1 MTKSDIARHP
11 KKTSS
16 AILFIRYWALLS
28 LLLVIL
34 LAPYSEI
41 QEQNLIQHKLYRT
54 VVMLLQDTF
63 FKAILISIVLAAL
76 LTIWEIF
83 SRRSK
88 SQKKGILKRLQD
100 KTRRSYL
107 FKAFSLFSLIILLA
121 INATVVLTQLRQE
134 PNVLF
139 IVVDTLRSDYTP
151 FGHSKNSNMPQIKK
165 KLMPDSYVFKNAFS
179 NSPWTLPSVA
189 SLLTSQYPSRINIK
203 NLVSRLDKKNL
214 TIAEVLKDR
223 GYSTVGVI
231 SHILLQTKY
240 GVHQGFD
247 IYNEN
252 NISSE
257 FSNHYSI
264 SSPGITDDAI
274 RFIRKHKRK
283 KFFMLLHYFDP
294 HYTYIN
300 HDSTYEYVGEFT
312 SRNIAY
318 LRNLIRESHYTPK
331 DLAYLKDSYTSEILF
346 TDSYLGQVIDEL
358 KSTKLYD
365 NTLIVL
371 TSDHGEEFVEK
382 GWWGHSTTVYN
393 EQIKVP
399 MLLKLP
405 DSKSDLPLASQNS
418 YVSNIDIVPTV
429 LRILG
434 ISPIFDF
441 QGRDI
446 FSEEEGSKVV
456 YSEVVQREYGEFK
469 NGVCVIQDGWKLVYN
484 LVTKTYELYDLVED
498 RGEIRNV
505 LGSNDDVERSLKM
518 KLAKWLKINRRA
530 PKKTKE
536 REALTEDEKQ
546 KLKSL
551 GYIRD

>member
-1 MTKSDIARHP
+1 MTKSDTIRHP
-11 KKTSS
+11 NKHVSV
-16 AILFIRYWALLS
+16 ILFIRYWALLS
-28 LLLVIL
+28 LVLIVV

-41 QEQNLIQHKLYRT
+41 QEQNLMQHKLYRT
-54 VVMLLQDTF
+54 VAMLLQDTF
-63 FKAILISIVLAAL
+63 FKTVLFSSVFAIL
-76 LTIWEIF
+76 LTVWSWF

-88 SQKKGILKRLQD
+88 SQRRGLLKRLQD
-100 KTRRSYL
+100 KTSRSIL
-107 FKAFSLFSLIILLA
+107 FKAISLFSLIILLA
-121 INATVVLTQLRQE
+121 INTTVVLTKLRQE

-151 FGHSKNSNMPQIKK
+151 FGHLNNSNMPQLEK

-179 NSPWTLPSVA
+179 NSPWTLPSVS
-189 SLLTSQYPSRINIK
+189 SLLTSQYPSRLNIK
-203 NLVSRLDKKNL
+203 TLVSRLDNKNL
-214 TIAEVLKDR
+214 TITELLKDR
-223 GYSTVGVI
+223 GYFTFGVV
-231 SHILLQTKY
+231 SHILLQTRY

-252 NISSE
+252 NISTK
-257 FSNHYSI
+257 FSNHYHI
-264 SSPGITDDAI
+264 SSPGITADAI
-274 RFIRKHKRK
+274 QFIRKHKRR

-300 HDSTYEYVGEFT
+300 HDPTNEYVGEFT
-312 SRNIAY
+312 SRDMVY
-318 LRNLIRESHYTPK
+318 LRNLIREGQYTPK
-331 DLAYLKDSYTSEILF
+331 DLAYLKDSYTSEILL
-346 TDSYLGQVIDEL
+346 TDSYIGQVIDEL

-365 NTLIVL
+365 NTLIVF
-371 TSDHGEEFVEK
+371 TSDHGEEFIEK
-382 GWWGHSTTVYN
+382 GWLGHSTTVYN

-399 MLLKLP
+399 MLIKPP
-405 DSKSDLPLASQNS
+405 DSKSDLPVVSQSS
-418 YVSNIDIVPTV
+418 YVSNIDITPSV

-434 ISPIFDF
+434 ISPISDF

-446 FSEEEGSKVV
+446 FSEEEGSEVV
-456 YSEVVQREYGEFK
+456 FSEVTQREYREFI
-469 NGVCVIQDGWKLVYN
+469 NRACVIRDGWKLVYDFVN
-484 LVTKTYELYDLVED
+484 KTYELYDLVED
-498 RGEIRNV
+498 PGEIRNV

-518 KLAKWLKINRRA
+518 KLAKWLKINRRP

>member
-1 MTKSDIARHP
+1 VSTV
-11 KKTSS
+11 
-16 AILFIRYWALLS
+16 ILFIRYWALLS
-28 LLLVIL
+28 LLLVL
-34 LAPYSEI
+34 VLAPYSEI
-41 QEQNLIQHKLYRT
+41 QEQNLMQHKLYRT

-63 FKAILISIVLAAL
+63 FKTVLFSTMFAAL
-76 LTIWEIF
+76 LIVLGGL
-83 SRRSK
+83 SRRSN
-88 SQKKGILKRLQD
+88 SQRGGILKRLQD
-100 KTRRSYL
+100 KTRRSFL

-121 INATVVLTQLRQE
+121 INTTVVLTQLRQE

-151 FGHSKNSNMPQIKK
+151 FGHFDNSNMPQLKK
-165 KLMPDSYVFKNAFS
+165 KLMPDSHVFKNAFS

-189 SLLTSQYPSRINIK
+189 SLLTSQYPSRLNIK
-203 NLVSRLDKKNL
+203 NLVSRLDEKNL

-223 GYSTVGVI
+223 GYFTFGVV

-240 GVHQGFD
+240 GIHQGFD

-252 NISSE
+252 NISTE

-264 SSPGITDDAI
+264 SSPGITADAI
-274 RFIRKHKRK
+274 GFIRKHKRR

-294 HYTYIN
+294 HYIYIN
-300 HDSTYEYVGEFT
+300 HDSTSEYIGEFT
-312 SRNIAY
+312 SRDIVY
-318 LRNLIRESHYTPK
+318 LRNLIREGHYTPK

-346 TDSYLGQVIDEL
+346 TDSYIGQLIDEL
-358 KSTKLYD
+358 KSKKLYD
-365 NTLIVL
+365 NTLIVF
-371 TSDHGEEFVEK
+371 TSDHGEEFIEK
-382 GWWGHSTTVYN
+382 GWLGHSTNVYN

-399 MLLKLP
+399 MLIKPP
-405 DSKSDLPLASQNS
+405 DSKSNLPRVSQNS
-418 YVSNIDIVPTV
+418 YVSNIDIAPSV

-434 ISPIFDF
+434 ISPISDF

-456 YSEVVQREYGEFK
+456 YSEVVQRDYGEFK
-469 NGVCVIQDGWKLVYN
+469 NRACVIQDGWKLVFN
-484 LVTKTYELYDLVED
+484 FVTKTYELYDLVED

-518 KLAKWLKINRRA
+518 KLAKWLKINRRP

-536 REALTEDEKQ
+536 REALTENEKQ